1 MSLFR
6 QAPDVSRG
14 ALATP
19 CGLLFNELACSPH
32 TTVDAVV
39 NLLTL
44 ALDLDIG
51 KVRALFACELGHLLK
66 RGFKWGRAPTE
77 C

>member
-1 MSLFR
+1 M
-6 QAPDVSRG
+6 SRG

-32 TTVDAVV
+32 TTVDAVI

-51 KVRALFACELGHLLK
+51 KVSELERLSLSACGEG
-66 RGFKWGRAPTE
+66 G
-77 C
+77 